1 MVKVVCLNTDSE
13 VFILKRF
20 ATERIKEDSSH
31 QDVRAAKRGYDF
43 EAVLFEHGDRS
54 VSRHISEGRSVAATT
69 QFGAA
74 EVFPVDERISF
85 DDSASLFP
93 D

>member
-1 MVKVVCLNTDSE
+1 MYS
-13 VFILKRF
+13 FLKRV
-20 ATERIKEDSSH
+20 RIQADSDDSSH

-43 EAVLFEHGDRS
+43 ETVLFEHGDGS
-54 VSRHISEGRSVAATT
+54 VGRHISERRSVAATT

-74 EVFPVDERISF
+74 EVFPVDEGISF
-85 DDSASLFP
+85 DEASSLFP

>member
-1 MVKVVCLNTDSE
+1 MRVPNRADSD
-13 VFILKRF
+13 
-20 ATERIKEDSSH
+20 DSSH

-43 EAVLFEHGDRS
+43 ETALFEHGDGS
-54 VSRHISEGRSVAATT
+54 VCRHISEGRSVAATT

-74 EVFPVDERISF
+74 EVFPVDEGISF
-85 DDSASLFP
+85 DDTASLFP

>member
-1 MVKVVCLNTDSE
+1 MAKVVCFDTDLE
-13 VFILKRF
+13 VFILKGF
-20 ATERIKEDSSH
+20 AVADSDGSSH

-43 EAVLFEHGDRS
+43 EAVLFEHGDGPVCRS
-54 VSRHISEGRSVAATT
+54 ISEGRSVAATT
-69 QFGAA
+69 QFGAT